1 MVMEV
6 TSDSPGAK
14 AGIVAG
20 DILLSFGGVPITR
33 FGSIS
38 RQLGASSIGKS
49 ITLTL
54 ARAGALVT
62 KDTVIEARKAA

>member
-1 MVMEV
+1 LRPVALPEPLRPENGQRIGLMVMEV

-49 ITLTL
+49 IT
-54 ARAGALVT
+54 
-62 KDTVIEARKAA
+62 